1 MTDSHEP
8 GNQPAPD
15 RPDAGQSP
23 GYGQPADPAAGYG
36 QTPLGST
43 PPPRYG
49 QPADPA
55 AGYGQTPQG
64 SPPPPRYGQVPP
76 GYGPPSYGQAPPG
89 YPPPPPGYS
98 PSGYG
103 PPGYGPPGYGPP
115 GYGPGWTAASAP
127 GGIPLRPLALG
138 DIYSGAVTSARRNP
152 VATFGLAAI
161 IVTISGVLT
170 TLLRIAAISHST
182 GSGPFG
188 TTQPSTPA
196 NGLLEIPTFLISL
209 LAQFILTGMLTGVIG
224 RGVLG
229 RKVSIGEAWRTSR
242 LGVVIGTA
250 LLLLAASIVVFL
262 PVVVVVIL
270 LALAHAGP
278 LAAVVGVLGGLG
290 TFIFYVVLS
299 VRLCLTMPAVV
310 LERLGPWTAFKRS
323 WQLSRGSFWRLFGIK
338 LLTYIIIFIATLI
351 IEIPFGLAGGGLAF
365 SGGVTKLASESIALI
380 ILTAVGSIVA
390 SAIMEPMKCGV
401 TVLLYLDLR
410 MRREGL
416 DLVLN
421 NVAKGQQLTGDEFAT
436 IWQPPTA
443 GQQPPPGRWP
453 QQPGQW
459 PQQPGQW
466 PQQPGQWPQQ
476 PDVPPTAPSPQ
487 PGGQPAQWPGQWPSQ
502 GPPATT

>member
-15 RPDAGQSP
+15 SQAQPDAGQSAD
-23 GYGQPADPAAGYG
+23 YGQPADPAAGYG
-36 QTPLGST
+36 QV
-43 PPPRYG
+43 
-49 QPADPA
+49 
-55 AGYGQTPQG
+55 PQG
-64 SPPPPRYGQVPP
+64 SPPPGYGQVPP
-76 GYGPPSYGQAPPG
+76 GYGTPGYPPPAGYGQAPPG
-89 YPPPPPGYS
+89 YPPPPGYGQAPPGYPPPPGYGQAPPGYS
-98 PSGYG
+98 PSGYR
-103 PPGYGPPGYGPP
+103 PD
-115 GYGPGWTAASAP
+115 WTAASAP

-152 VATFGLAAI
+152 LATFGLAAI

-170 TLLRIAAISHST
+170 TLLRIAATSRTT
-182 GSGPFG
+182 GS
-188 TTQPSTPA
+188 STSA
-196 NGLLEIPTFLISL
+196 GGALEIPVFMISL
-209 LAQFILTGMLTGVIG
+209 LAQLILTGMLTGVIG

-250 LLLLAASIVVFL
+250 LLLLLIDIVVFV
-262 PVVVVVIL
+262 PVVIL
-270 LALAHAGP
+270 VFVLALAHAGP

-290 TFIFYVVLS
+290 TFIFFVVLS

-310 LERLGPWTAFKRS
+310 LERLGPWTAVKRS
-323 WQLSRGSFWRLFGIK
+323 WELSRGSFWRLFGIK
-338 LLTYIIIFIATLI
+338 LLTYIIILIATLI
-351 IEIPFGLAGGGLAF
+351 IEIPFGLAGGGVVFA
-365 SGGVTKLASESIALI
+365 GGVTKLASESIALI
-380 ILTAVGSIVA
+380 ILTAVGSIIA
-390 SAIMEPMKCGV
+390 SAIMYPMKCGV

-436 IWQPPTA
+436 IWQPPTS

-453 QQPGQW
+453 QQGQWPQQQGQWPQPQGQW
-459 PQQPGQW
+459 PQQPAVPPTTQW
-466 PQQPGQWPQQ
+466 PQ
-476 PDVPPTAPSPQ
+476 A
-487 PGGQPAQWPGQWPSQ
+487 GGQPAQWPGQWPSQ

>member
-15 RPDAGQSP
+15 SQAQPDAGQSA
-23 GYGQPADPAAGYG
+23 GYGQPADQAAGFGQTPPGSAPPPGYG
-36 QTPLGST
+36 QTPPGSA
-43 PPPRYG
+43 PPPG
-49 QPADPA
+49 
-55 AGYGQTPQG
+55 
-64 SPPPPRYGQVPP
+64 YGQVPP
-76 GYGPPSYGQAPPG
+76 GYGTPGYPPPPGYGQAPPG
-89 YPPPPPGYS
+89 YPPPPGYS

-103 PPGYGPPGYGPP
+103 PPGYRPD
-115 GYGPGWTAASAP
+115 WTAASAP

-152 VATFGLAAI
+152 LATFGLAAI

-170 TLLRIAAISHST
+170 TLLRIAAFSHAAGAGSST
-182 GSGPFG
+182 SADG
-188 TTQPSTPA
+188 A
-196 NGLLEIPTFLISL
+196 LEIPTFLISL

-250 LLLLAASIVVFL
+250 LLLLLINIVVFI
-262 PVVVVVIL
+262 PVAILVIV

-290 TFIFYVVLS
+290 TVIFFVVLS

-310 LERLGPWTAFKRS
+310 LERLGPWTAVKRS
-323 WQLSRGSFWRLFGIK
+323 WVLSRGSFWRLFGIK

-380 ILTAVGSIVA
+380 ILTAVGGIIA
-390 SAIMEPMKCGV
+390 SAIMDPMKCGV

-443 GQQPPPGRWP
+443 GQQSPPGRWP
-453 QQPGQW
+453 QQQGQW

-466 PQQPGQWPQQ
+466 PQQPGVPPTTQWPQ
-476 PDVPPTAPSPQ
+476 A
-487 PGGQPAQWPGQWPSQ
+487 GGQPAEWPGQWPSQ